1 MRDTYLSDFDRSNE
15 QPLKKRQEGAK
26 ETGLKYFRERAKGSM
41 NLRREY
47 ESVLINK
54 IEGKNSSLR
63 HDFNRFD
70 QSWSG
75 AWRVIEGVVAYR

>member
-47 ESVLINK
+47 ESVLQACVMTSIALTNH
-54 IEGKNSSLR
+54 GQG
-63 HDFNRFD
+63 H
-70 QSWSG
+70 G
-75 AWRVIEGVVAYR
+75 G